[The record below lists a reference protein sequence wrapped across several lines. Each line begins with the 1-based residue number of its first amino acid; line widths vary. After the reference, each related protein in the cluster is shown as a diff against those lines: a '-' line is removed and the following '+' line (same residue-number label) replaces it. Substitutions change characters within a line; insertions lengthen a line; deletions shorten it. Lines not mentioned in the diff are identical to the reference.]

1 MSNKNELLSVG
12 EMAKL
17 TGVGIRALHYYE
29 RKNILK
35 PVYTDP
41 DTGYRY
47 YSFSQSTFVAMIRNL
62 VEFDIPLKEFA
73 RVVETDDV
81 IVLKSFL
88 EQSIETMER
97 KSKLLQVAIGGFEKT
112 LQKMELGKQYE
123 VGKIYQREF
132 EKKSYYTKHYGETIT
147 ERLETVVLEITH
159 ELFGKNITRAADID
173 NFDDILS
180 VPDVG
185 YICQYS
191 PEGLSYY
198 GFCEIAKHFTHKN
211 AITIPA
217 GTYFFRQDEV
227 SQIANAGEIFKEQ
240 LAGRETFMVV
250 ETEELFLSETKVSQI
265 MYELRLIVMPD
276 EEVLAISQRIME
288 RNQEAYEVLAK

>member
-1 MSNKNELLSVG
+1 MNNKNELLSVG
-12 EMAKL
+12 EMSKL

-62 VEFDIPLKEFA
+62 VEFDIPLKTFSD
-73 RVVETDDV
+73 VVESDDIAV
-81 IVLKSFL
+81 FKSFL

-97 KSKLLQVAIGGFEKT
+97 KSKLLQLAIGGFEQT

-123 VGKIYQREF
+123 VGQIYRRAF
-132 EKKSYYTKHYGETIT
+132 EEKSYYTKHYGQKIT
-147 ERLETVVLEITH
+147 ERLETFVLEACN
-159 ELFGKNITRAADID
+159 ELFGKNINRAADID
-173 NFDDILS
+173 NFDDIVT

-185 YICQYS
+185 YMCQYS
-191 PEGLSYY
+191 PNEISYY
-198 GFCEIAKHFTHKN
+198 GFCEIAKHFAHKN

-227 SQIANAGEIFKEQ
+227 SQIENAREIFKEQ
-240 LAGRETFMVV
+240 LAGRDTFMVV

-265 MYELRLIVMPD
+265 MYELRLI
-276 EEVLAISQRIME
+276 I
-288 RNQEAYEVLAK
+288 